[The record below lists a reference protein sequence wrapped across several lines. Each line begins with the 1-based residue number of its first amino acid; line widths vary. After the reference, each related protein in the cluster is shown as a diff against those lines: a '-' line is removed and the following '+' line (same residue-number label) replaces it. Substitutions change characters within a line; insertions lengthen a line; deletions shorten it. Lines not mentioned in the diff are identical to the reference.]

1 MAAIGKIR
9 SKGKILAIIIGL
21 ALFSFIA
28 EELFRSCQSTRND
41 QLMKIGKVLGK
52 SISVQEFQ
60 VLFDEYQEVV
70 KMQKGD
76 ESLTEDEMNQVK
88 DAVWNTYVQQKIVE
102 NETSK
107 LGLEVTDEEMQN
119 ILNQGTNPML
129 QQVTFFVDEQTG
141 LFDANLLKK
150 FLADYKAQQATN
162 PQLAQQYQSIYHFW
176 TFIERNLRQ
185 QVLYQ
190 KYQALFSNCFLTN
203 PVESKATFESTNEEA
218 TIELAAFP
226 YNSVEDSKI
235 DITTSD
241 LKNKYEEVKALF
253 RQYTD
258 TRDVKYI
265 AVQVDAS
272 KADRTELENQFAV
285 YASELSETNEPA
297 EVVRKST
304 SLITYLGLPVK
315 KNAYPIDISNM
326 IDSLQVGQTSRVF
339 ETKRDNTLNLV
350 KVVAKENLP
359 DSVEYRRIQVFA
371 EDPAVA
377 HASADSIY
385 DALKAGADF
394 ELVAKNYGQTGE
406 SVWLTTAQYQASPTL
421 DINTREYLSD
431 LNTMAVGELKNMVL
445 DQGNIIYQV
454 VARRAFIDKYICA
467 VVKKTIDFS
476 HETYSAAYNKFA
488 SFVSGN
494 QTGEELVANAEKNGY
509 TVREM
514 NDLNTSAHN
523 LANIK
528 GTRET
533 LKWLFEAKVNSVS
546 PMYECGDNNQL
557 LVVVLDKINKKG
569 YRDLNDPQV
578 MDYVKMELS
587 KEKKSEVLLADMK
600 DVKSIAEATKKGAKT
615 AEVKQITFSSPVFVT
630 VTGASEAPL
639 AGAVASTAM
648 GKFSKQPVVGDAG
661 VYVYQVTN
669 KTKREGEYDPIQ
681 MKTQIRQKAM
691 QAASNFMNELYLDAE
706 VVDNRYLFF

>member
-60 VLFDEYQEVV
+60 VLFDEYQEVI
-70 KMQKGD
+70 KMQKGE
-76 ESLTEDEMNQVK
+76 ESLTEDEVNQVK
-88 DAVWNTYVQQKIVE
+88 DAVWNTYVQQKIVD
-102 NETSK
+102 NEAKK

-129 QQVTFFVDEQTG
+129 LQTPFVDEQTG
-141 LFDANLLKK
+141 LFDANMLKK
-150 FLADYKAQQATN
+150 FLADYKAQQTTN
-162 PQLAQQYQSIYHFW
+162 PQLAQQYQTIYLFW
-176 TFIERNLRQ
+176 TFIEKNLRQ
-185 QVLYQ
+185 QVLLQ

-203 PVESKATFESTNEEA
+203 PIESKVMYEAMNEESE
-218 TIELAAFP
+218 IELATFP
-226 YNSVEDSKI
+226 YSSVEDSKI
-235 DITTSD
+235 EITTSD
-241 LKNKYEEVKALF
+241 LKKKYDEAKELF

-258 TRDVKYI
+258 SRDVKYI
-265 AVQVDAS
+265 DVKVDAS
-272 KADRTELENQFAV
+272 KADRAELENQFAT
-285 YASELSETNEPA
+285 YASELSETSDPA

-304 SLITYLGLPVK
+304 SLVTYLGLPVK

-350 KVVAKENLP
+350 KVVEKQNLP
-359 DSVEYRRIQVFA
+359 DSVEYRQIQVFA
-371 EDPAVA
+371 ENPEVA
-377 HASADSIY
+377 HQSADSIY
-385 DALKAGADF
+385 DAIKAGADF

-406 SVWLTTAQYQASPTL
+406 SVWLTTAQYQTSPTL
-421 DINTREYLSD
+421 DMNTKEYLSD
-431 LNTMAVGELKNMVL
+431 LNTMSVGEIKNMVL

-454 VARRAFIDKYICA
+454 VARKAFVDKYICA

-488 SFVSGN
+488 SFVSSN
-494 QTGEELVANAEKNGY
+494 QTGEELVKNAEKNGY

-514 NDLNTSAHN
+514 NELNTSAHN

-528 GTRET
+528 GTREA
-533 LKWLFEAKVNSVS
+533 LKWIFDAKVNAVS

-557 LVVVLDKINKKG
+557 LVVVVDKINKKG

-578 MDYVKMELS
+578 MDYVKNEVT
-587 KEKKSEVLLADMK
+587 KEKKSEVLLAEVK
-600 DVKSIAEATKKGAKT
+600 DVKSIADATKKGAKT
-615 AEVKQITFSSPVFVT
+615 AQIRQITFSSPVFVT

-639 AGAVASTAM
+639 AGAVVSTEK

-669 KTKREGEYDPIQ
+669 KTKREEEYDPIQ
-681 MKTQIRQKAM
+681 MRTQLKQKAM
-691 QAASNFMNELYLDAE
+691 QAAGNFMNELYLDAE

>member
-41 QLMKIGKVLGK
+41 RLMKIGIVLGK

-76 ESLTEDEMNQVK
+76 ESLTENEVNQVK
-88 DAVWNTYVQQKIVE
+88 DAVWNNYVQQKIIE
-102 NETSK
+102 HETHK
-107 LGLEVTDEEMQN
+107 LGLEVTDAEMQN

-129 QQVTFFVDEQTG
+129 LQTPFVDEQTG
-141 LFDANLLKK
+141 LFDANMLKK

-162 PQLAQQYQSIYHFW
+162 PQLAQQYQTIYHFW
-176 TFIERNLRQ
+176 LFIERNLRQ
-185 QVLYQ
+185 QVLMQ
-190 KYQALFSNCFLTN
+190 KYQALLSNCFLTN
-203 PVESKATFESTNEEA
+203 PIESKATYEASNIESE
-218 TIELAAFP
+218 IELAAFP
-226 YNSVEDSKI
+226 YSDVDDAKI
-235 DITTSD
+235 SITTTD
-241 LKNKYEEVKALF
+241 LKNKYDEVKELF

-258 TRDVKYI
+258 SRNVKYI
-265 AVQVDAS
+265 DVQVDAS
-272 KADRTELENQFAV
+272 KADRAELENQFAT
-285 YASELSETNEPA
+285 YASELAETSDPA

-304 SLITYLGLPVK
+304 SLVIYLGVPVK
-315 KNAYPIDISNM
+315 KNAYPTDIANM

-350 KVVAKENLP
+350 KIVEKQNLP
-359 DSVEYRRIQVFA
+359 DSVEYRQIQVFA
-371 EDPAVA
+371 DNPEVA

-385 DALKAGADF
+385 NALKAGADF

-406 SVWLTTAQYQASPTL
+406 ALWLTTAQYQSSPTL
-421 DINTREYLSD
+421 DINTKEYLTE
-431 LNTMAVGELKNMVL
+431 LNTMPVGEVHNLAL
-445 DQGNIIYQV
+445 DQGNIIFQV
-454 VARRAFIDKYICA
+454 VSRKAFVDKYICA

-476 HETYSAAYNKFA
+476 HETYSAAFNKFA
-488 SFVSGN
+488 AFVSSN
-494 QTGEELVANAEKNGY
+494 QTGEELVKNAEKNGY

-523 LANIK
+523 LANIR
-528 GTRET
+528 GTRDA
-533 LKWLFEAKVNSVS
+533 LKWIFDAKVNSVS

-569 YRDLNDPQV
+569 YRDLSDPQV
-578 MDYVKMELS
+578 VEYVRNEVT
-587 KEKKSEVLLADMK
+587 KEKKSEVILADISG
-600 DVKSIAEATKKGAKT
+600 VNSLGEATQKGGKT
-615 AEVKQITFSSPVFVT
+615 ATIKQITFSSPVFVT

-639 AGAVASTAM
+639 AGAVASTEK
-648 GKFSKQPVVGDAG
+648 GKFSKQPVVGNAG
-661 VYVYQVTN
+661 VYVYQVTD
-669 KTKREGEYDPIQ
+669 KTQREGEYDPIQ
-681 MKTQIRQKAM
+681 MRTQIKQKAM
-691 QAASNFMNELYLDAE
+691 QVAGNFMNELYLDAE